1 MADVLDV
8 LIVGGGAAGYT
19 AGLFAARDR
28 CRALLLEKFS
38 SGGQVL
44 NCEHITNFPG
54 FPQGVAGYT
63 LGPLLQEQATTAG
76 LQIAMNEVTGVRRD
90 GDLLR
95 VETDGGSHTTR
106 ALIVASGSRFTTL
119 GVPGEKAFIGRGL
132 SHCASCDGSFF
143 MEKPVIVVG
152 GGDAAVDE
160 AIYAGLTPNTEF
172 LGGLVPLDERG
183 QIVTDLRMRTRVPG
197 ILAAGDV
204 RAESARQLVTATAA
218 LAAVQYLRDGRW
230 AA

>member
-63 LGPLLQEQATTAG
+63 LGPLLQEQATAAG
-76 LQIAMNEVTGVRRD
+76 PPDR
-90 GDLLR
+90 
-95 VETDGGSHTTR
+95 
-106 ALIVASGSRFTTL
+106 
-119 GVPGEKAFIGRGL
+119 
-132 SHCASCDGSFF
+132 
-143 MEKPVIVVG
+143 
-152 GGDAAVDE
+152 
-160 AIYAGLTPNTEF
+160 
-172 LGGLVPLDERG
+172 DERG
-183 QIVTDLRMRTRVPG
+183 HRGPSRRRSPG
-197 ILAAGDV
+197 RSRPTGAPTLPAP
-204 RAESARQLVTATAA
+204 
-218 LAAVQYLRDGRW
+218 
-230 AA
+230 